1 MTRVLNL
8 ANGLV
13 GIGQDILG
21 AFAGDLLGYSV
32 GGGGDFNGDGIAD
45 IVIGAPGVDSF
56 YGNNVFTNAGAA
68 YVIFGGVN
76 AFLNPIDL
84 NNLGN
89 AGFSLFGEGAL
100 DYAGR
105 TVESGGDFDG
115 DGIDDLL
122 VGASET
128 VYEPGQA
135 YVVFGDSNG
144 FQQNQLLGVGSFRV
158 FGAYAGDGAG
168 TGIASVGDVDGD
180 GLDDFVIGSPGF
192 GYGANIGGASLIHG
206 DQALYGDISL
216 FNSGNFFYSFYSPQA
231 GVAVG
236 GDGDFNGDG
245 RDDFLIAGNGYNYGG
260 RIFVVFGQDDR
271 LYPRNMELLST
282 YNAGFAIIGEF
293 QQDFLNGGNVDFI
306 GDVNGDGF
314 ADIGVGAPNNG
325 TNGAAYIVFGGPGGF
340 PANLSLGNLG
350 NGGIKIVGEN
360 PGDAF
365 GFDIQSAGDFNGDGI
380 DDVVITAYG
389 YTSPGNNAGAVYV
402 VFGQPG
408 LSGPIVL
415 DDLNDQEGVK
425 YIGSGNDKIRSAQ
438 GVNDVNGDGFSDLM
452 IGKPGASNGA
462 ILTGA
467 ANLLFGFAQLD
478 GTAAA
483 DNYAGGT
490 GRDSLI
496 GGDGN
501 DVLVGKGGNDSLFG
515 GSDADSLDG
524 GTEDDM
530 LVSGTG
536 NDSMFGGNGVDTAV
550 LDFGD
555 KDDFQV
561 RLISGSQLT
570 SLLTLPDPGSG
581 SQAVFTGAAVRMKFG
596 GGEAGFQLL
605 ASDIEK
611 VQFGDGT
618 VDLSDLVDVSL
629 AATGIENL
637 IAGGTGDNRMVG
649 DATDD
654 VMAAGAGNDTLDGA
668 GGADRAYGQAG
679 NDLVGGGVGNDSLFG
694 NLGNDTVMGG
704 AGNDSMKAQTDDD
717 IIMGEGGNDTAFGG
731 GNNDSIDGGADS
743 DVLNGNSG
751 FDTVLG
757 GAGNDTLRG
766 QGGRDSLNG
775 GDGNDLLLGMQGFD
789 TLVGGNGNDTLI
801 GGPANDTLTGGGG
814 VDTFTFGSG
823 QGSNTITD
831 FADNSD
837 KILIQGFVFAD
848 LNIASGSGGATITVD
863 GDDLTITVAGIG
875 ANQLTTADFIFG

>member
-1 MTRVLNL
+1 MTRVLDL
-8 ANGLV
+8 ANGLI

-21 AFAGDLLGYSV
+21 AAAGDLLGYSV

-45 IVIGAPGVDSF
+45 IVVGAPGVDAF
-56 YGNNVFTNAGAA
+56 YSNTGAA
-68 YVIFGGVN
+68 YVIYGGVN
-76 AFLNPIDL
+76 AFLSPIDL
-84 NNLGN
+84 NNLGS
-89 AGFSLFGEGAL
+89 AGFRLFGEGAF

-115 DGIDDLL
+115 DGIDDLII
-122 VGASET
+122 GASET

-135 YVVFGDSNG
+135 YVVFGDNSG
-144 FQQNQLLGVGSFRV
+144 FASDVLLGFGAFRV
-158 FGAYAGDGAG
+158 FGGNVGDGAG

-180 GLDDFVIGSPGF
+180 GRDDFVIGSPGF
-192 GYGANIGGASLIHG
+192 DFYGPNIGGASLIHG
-206 DQALYGDISL
+206 DATLGADISL
-216 FNSGNFFYSFYSPQA
+216 FYSGNFFYSLTSPYA

-236 GDGDFNGDG
+236 GGGDFNGDG
-245 RDDFLIAGNGYNYGG
+245 RDDFLIAGNGFNYAG
-260 RIFVVFGQDDR
+260 RTYVIYGQANR
-271 LYPRNMELLST
+271 LYPSNMDSLSF
-282 YNAGFAIIGEF
+282 YGSGFSIVGEY
-293 QQDFLNGGNVDFI
+293 QGDFLNGGNVDFV
-306 GDVNGDGF
+306 GDINGDGF
-314 ADIGVGAPNNG
+314 EDIGVGAPSRG
-325 TNGAAYIVFGGPGGF
+325 ANGAAYIIFGGPGLT
-340 PANLSLGNLG
+340 PDLSLANLGSR
-350 NGGIKIVGEN
+350 GIKIVGEN

-425 YIGSGNDKIRSAQ
+425 YIGAGNDKIRSAQ

-462 ILTGA
+462 FLTGA

-501 DVLVGKGGNDSLFG
+501 DILVGNGGNDSLFG

-536 NDSMFGGNGVDTAV
+536 NDSMFGGNGIDTAV
-550 LDFGD
+550 LDFGS

-561 RLISGSQLT
+561 RLLSGSALAAAFT
-570 SLLTLPDPGSG
+570 SPNVD
-581 SQAVFTGAAVRMKFG
+581 AVFTGAAVRMQFA

-618 VDLSDLVDVSL
+618 VDLSDIVDLNL
-629 AATGIENL
+629 ASTGIDNL
-637 IAGGTGDNRMVG
+637 IAGGAGNNRLIG
-649 DATDD
+649 DASDD
-654 VMAAGAGNDTLDGA
+654 VMAAGAGDDTIDGA

-679 NDLVGGGVGNDSLFG
+679 NDSVMGGVGNDSLFG

-704 AGNDSMKAQTDDD
+704 TGDDSMKAQTDDD
-717 IIMGEGGNDTAFGG
+717 VIMGEGGNDVAFGG
-731 GNNDSIDGGADS
+731 GNDDMIDGGADS
-743 DVLNGNSG
+743 DTLNGNSG
-751 FDTVLG
+751 FDTILG

-789 TLVGGNGNDTLI
+789 TLVGGNGDDTLI
-801 GGPANDTLTGGGG
+801 GGPANDTLTGGAGT
-814 VDTFTFGSG
+814 DTFTFGSG

-831 FADNSD
+831 FEDGTD
-837 KILIQGFVFAD
+837 TILFQGFTFAD
-848 LNIASGSGGATITVD
+848 LNIANSGGNAVITVD
-863 GDDLTITVAGIG
+863 GDDILVTVNGIS
-875 ANQLTTADFIFG
+875 ANQLTTADFVFG